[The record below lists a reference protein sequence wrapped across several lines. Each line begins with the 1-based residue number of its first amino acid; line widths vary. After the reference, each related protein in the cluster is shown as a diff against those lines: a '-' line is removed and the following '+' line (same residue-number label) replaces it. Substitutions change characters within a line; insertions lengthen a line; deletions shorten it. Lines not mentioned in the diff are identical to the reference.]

1 MFSSENRV
9 QRVVRTIIE
18 ILTLLTGIAA
28 VVLAVL
34 TFINTKANSFMFPI
48 IFILGAGMNILS
60 GIKFVMTNNKGGAI
74 ARFVSGIVL
83 IGISAVSY
91 MTIGG

>member
-1 MFSSENRV
+1 MVSQENKT
-9 QRVVRTIIE
+9 QRVIRIIIE
-18 ILTLLTGIAA
+18 IMTSLTGVAA

-60 GIKFVMTNNKGGAI
+60 GIKFVMTGNKGGAI
-74 ARFVSGIVL
+74 TRIIVGVVL
-83 IGISAVSY
+83 IGIAAASY
-91 MTIGG
+91 VVIGG